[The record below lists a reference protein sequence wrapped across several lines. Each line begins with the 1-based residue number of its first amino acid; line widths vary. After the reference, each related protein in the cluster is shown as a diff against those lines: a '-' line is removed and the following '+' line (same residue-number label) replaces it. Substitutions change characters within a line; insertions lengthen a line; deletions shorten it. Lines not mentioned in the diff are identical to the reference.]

1 MRNLCFSI
9 WGNVGQVSALLAVV
23 MLIAACQ
30 PKVMLMPTP
39 EIIRNPRFDVFA
51 HNPNLDKTNKVT
63 TFYATNR
70 LPSKD
75 PDDLNYTKT
84 FDHTLRF
91 GTAVLQIGSEQQ
103 NWQQLYA
110 ESTTA
115 ERVDEF
121 ELSLTEVNEMASFD
135 QGALPNQLPDNL
147 KPFFS
152 KLNEAIAKSIH
163 QDITVYAHG
172 ANSNFYRATA
182 QAAQYQYFTGNQ
194 SVVLT
199 FAWPSAE
206 NILKYQIDAKH
217 THQTMLDFSRLLE
230 MLAKYSSA
238 KHINIIAY
246 SAGGRLTGAA
256 LGELGV
262 SYANKSIEQ
271 ARAEL
276 RFGNMYMTS
285 SDEPLLEFVNLLSTY
300 IDFFDNIT
308 ITANP
313 DDSVL
318 EFAQFTDDEFR
329 LGKPPTDASG
339 KVKIGLTEEKD
350 TWLTKVVNSGD
361 LDIIN
366 LQVNEIPGFEFF
378 HGAWYENPWVS
389 SDVSIAINFGL
400 KPSERGLK
408 TYTSESGRIIWYFP
422 KDYLENLTA
431 SLNEHLTKKKTD

>member
-147 KPFFS
+147 KPFS
-152 KLNEAIAKSIH
+152 
-163 QDITVYAHG
+163 
-172 ANSNFYRATA
+172 
-182 QAAQYQYFTGNQ
+182 
-194 SVVLT
+194 
-199 FAWPSAE
+199 PS
-206 NILKYQIDAKH
+206 
-217 THQTMLDFSRLLE
+217 
-230 MLAKYSSA
+230 
-238 KHINIIAY
+238 
-246 SAGGRLTGAA
+246 
-256 LGELGV
+256 
-262 SYANKSIEQ
+262 
-271 ARAEL
+271 
-276 RFGNMYMTS
+276 
-285 SDEPLLEFVNLLSTY
+285 
-300 IDFFDNIT
+300 
-308 ITANP
+308 
-313 DDSVL
+313 
-318 EFAQFTDDEFR
+318 
-329 LGKPPTDASG
+329 
-339 KVKIGLTEEKD
+339 
-350 TWLTKVVNSGD
+350 
-361 LDIIN
+361 
-366 LQVNEIPGFEFF
+366 
-378 HGAWYENPWVS
+378 
-389 SDVSIAINFGL
+389 
-400 KPSERGLK
+400 
-408 TYTSESGRIIWYFP
+408 
-422 KDYLENLTA
+422 
-431 SLNEHLTKKKTD
+431 